1 MFSEEMYVVLES
13 SASDEAFLTPMELQ
27 AKLVTYLTE
36 TDVSLTPDLLALPDV
51 ESRAHYL
58 MTTGCELQLPNG
70 GYLQWYA
77 VRLEK

>member
-13 SASDEAFLTPMELQ
+13 GASDEAFLTPIELQ
-27 AKLVTYLTE
+27 AKLVAYLTGTE
-36 TDVSLTPDLLALPDV
+36 VSLTPDLLALPDV

-58 MTTGCELQLPNG
+58 MTTGCELRLANG